1 MRLAASATVHFVSST
16 KVSNRNVCLP
26 YATSAASFRPL
37 PPRAASPVTRKVR
50 RKAPIR
56 WMLEVMC
63 DLLAGEGWLPLE
75 PLGELLH
82 DSGREH
88 VGNHEHVLVPPVVGG
103 DGRGGILVE
112 RGDDLFDDHLEMAL
126 ERDLERLP
134 GPMGIRRGE

>member
-1 MRLAASATVHFVSST
+1 
-16 KVSNRNVCLP
+16 
-26 YATSAASFRPL
+26 
-37 PPRAASPVTRKVR
+37 
-50 RKAPIR
+50 
-56 WMLEVMC
+56 MLEVVC
-63 DLLAGEGWLPLE
+63 DPLAGEGWLPLE

-134 GPMGIRRGE
+134 GPIGIRRGEEHREVVTVLEELPARLVLPVASPALAALTRSAATRMCSRKSAASLFPAASP